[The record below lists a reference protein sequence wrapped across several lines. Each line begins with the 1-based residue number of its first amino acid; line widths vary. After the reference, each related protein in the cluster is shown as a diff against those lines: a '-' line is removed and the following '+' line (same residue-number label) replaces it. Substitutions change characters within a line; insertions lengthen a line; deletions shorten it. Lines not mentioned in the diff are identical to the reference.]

1 MYDTLHIY
9 MYEIIGYLDF
19 EIVVGQ
25 FVVISVMVT
34 VVPVAILYNTV
45 AGYILCF
52 TDLME
57 LPYDC
62 SLLPHV
68 IARKGET
75 GDCHGPFPWPSQ

>member
-1 MYDTLHIY
+1 

-52 TDLME
+52 TVLME
-57 LPYDC
+57 LPTNVAKG
-62 SLLPHV
+62 PE
-68 IARKGET
+68 IAT
-75 GDCHGPFPWPSQ
+75 GTTCPRNDRWGHYVSSQ